1 MVVGTI
7 GIATKKTKRSQCM
20 NERAAS
26 GSRERSDA
34 FQVGD
39 EVMFTQGI
47 LEGLT
52 GIVSEYGG
60 SRGLLVMTKD
70 WPTGVRVLVTD
81 HSLQKKKPASK
92 SLRREVISRPLV

>member
-1 MVVGTI
+1 
-7 GIATKKTKRSQCM
+7 M

-26 GSRERSDA
+26 GSNVKSNNA

-52 GIVSEYGG
+52 GVVSEYGG

-70 WPTGVRVLVTD
+70 WPTGVRVLVTN
-81 HSLQKKKPASK
+81 HSLRKKKHRKQSAS
-92 SLRREVISRPLV
+92 SESI

>member
-1 MVVGTI
+1 
-7 GIATKKTKRSQCM
+7 M
-20 NERAAS
+20 NEQAAS

-52 GIVSEYGG
+52 GVVSEYGG
-60 SRGLLVMTKD
+60 SRGLLVMTND
-70 WPTGVRVLVTD
+70 WPTGVRVLVGH
-81 HSLQKKKPASK
+81 HSLRKKKPIKQPSGRK
-92 SLRREVISRPLV
+92 FI